1 MNYYKTNTHQKEQGF
16 TLVELAIVMII
27 IGLLIGGV
35 LKGQQLIENAK
46 VNSAIS
52 TLKGFH
58 AAQIM
63 FRDTYGGLPGDL
75 TSAESRLKGCTPA
88 NDCAPGNGNS
98 IVGREFTDFGPG
110 GTIPD
115 FNTGG
120 VGSPNQENTQYWKH
134 LALAGLITG
143 VNSGADTSDP
153 VLGPTWGETNPASS
167 VSGGGYTIA
176 YWNYTEGASTNL
188 IIVNGHAFFLTRE
201 VDGFAATTKGLGVVT
216 PKGAA
221 RIDRKLDDGLPYS
234 GDIWGMNWS
243 SECVIL
249 GTSSWQGTT
258 YNETQSGRN
267 CALWYF
273 VD

>member
-1 MNYYKTNTHQKEQGF
+1 MNYYETKLNKQSGF

-52 TLKGFH
+52 TLQGFH

-63 FRDTYGGLPGDL
+63 FRDTYGAWPGDL
-75 TSAESRLKGCTPA
+75 RNAESRLRGCTPA
-88 NDCAPGNGNS
+88 NDCASGNGDS
-98 IVGREFTDFGPG
+98 IIGQHFTDFGPG
-110 GTIPD
+110 GEIPD

-120 VGSPNQENTQYWKH
+120 VGSANQENTQYWKH
-134 LALAGLITG
+134 LALADLITG
-143 VNSGADTSDP
+143 VNAGADTTDP
-153 VLGPTWGETNPASS
+153 VWGETNPGSS

-176 YWNYTEGASTNL
+176 HWNYTRERP

-201 VDGFAATTKGLGVVT
+201 VDGFAATTRGLGVVT
-216 PKGAA
+216 ANAA
-221 RIDRKLDDGLPYS
+221 ASIDRKIDDGLPYRGS
-234 GDIWGMNWS
+234 IWGMNPS
-243 SECVIL
+243 SQCVQFGGPD
-249 GTSSWQGTT
+249 GTGGWQGTT
-258 YNETQSGRN
+258 YNETRSGKN